1 VTRRFAIPNLIGLLV
16 LAGALVAAGAGSAG
30 ANVGVLALGNTG
42 TWSSPV
48 VPPGADPLAIGV
60 HSIVLHT
67 GKVLVFGQNIVT
79 KAKSARAYVYDPATG
94 NATEDDPPAG
104 ANIECAGAVPLAD
117 GRVLVVGGHGANLT
131 GVPYIYLFDP
141 VDLSWTRQP
150 DSPLGRYYPTVV
162 RLPDGN
168 VLILGGKASDGTYN
182 QTVELYVPPVAPSNV
197 GTLSVVGPLR
207 DTQMYSRPWVMPD
220 GIVLDALPSKM
231 QTVTP
236 GTWSWANLAKPSAGT
251 NGMTGALL
259 PGSPAGSTRILLGGG
274 GKTTVRVF
282 DYATPSAGWH
292 SVASLPNVRAH
303 MSPVLL
309 PDGSLLGVG
318 GNTSGQFVGP
328 ELSALDY
335 SPRANTWTTWASQQM
350 RRGYHSTAV
359 LLPDGRVLSAGDTGS
374 GGGNATVEVFSPPY
388 LSAGPRPVIDAA
400 PTEITHG
407 GTFAIT
413 TTSTSST
420 AVLMSPGAATHTVD
434 MNGRYI
440 ALAVTPTTDG
450 LSIVA
455 PSGNVAVSGWYMLFV
470 VDPTGV
476 PSVASWVHISG

>member
-1 VTRRFAIPNLIGLLV
+1 MTRRFAVPSLVALLV
-16 LAGALVAAGAGSAG
+16 LAGALVAAEASTAG
-30 ANVGVLALGNTG
+30 ANVRALATGNIG
-42 TWSSPV
+42 TWSAPV

-67 GKVLVFGQNIVT
+67 GKVLVFGQNVAT

-94 NATEDDPPAG
+94 IATEDDPPAG
-104 ANIECAGAVPLAD
+104 ANVECSGAVPLAD
-117 GRVLVVGGHGANLT
+117 GRILVVGGHGANDT

-168 VLILGGKASDGTYN
+168 VLILGGKAIDGTYN
-182 QTVELYVPPVAPSNV
+182 QSVELYLPPVAPSNV
-197 GTLSVVGPLR
+197 GALSVVGPPR

-220 GIVLDALPSKM
+220 GSVLDALPGKM

-236 GTWSWANLAKPSAGT
+236 GTWSWGALAKPSAGS

-259 PGSPAGSTRILLGGG
+259 PGSPAGSTTILLGGG

-282 DYATPSAGWH
+282 DYTNPTAGWR
-292 SVASLPNVRAH
+292 SVASLPQVRAH

-309 PDGSLLGVG
+309 PDGTLVGIG

-328 ELSALDY
+328 QLSALDY
-335 SPRANTWTTWASQQM
+335 NPTANTWTTWASQQM

-388 LSAGPRPVIDAA
+388 LSAGSRPVVDAA

-407 GTFAIT
+407 GPFTINT
-413 TTSTSST
+413 TNTDAT

-434 MNGRYI
+434 MNGRYVS
-440 ALAVTPTTDG
+440 LASTPTVDG
-450 LSIVA
+450 LSVVA
-455 PSGNVAVSGWYMLFV
+455 PTGNVAVSGWYMLFL